1 MKLTLIN
8 LSQKKDLQE
17 GYWLTHK
24 MEERAKLSIL
34 GNSWLRASAQGKQ
47 ATPALGH
54 QVSPL
59 KSASQEEEPDW
70 LGWNHMPSPDFFLFP
85 EGGGGVV
92 QGSLIG
98 SSTRVT

>member
-1 MKLTLIN
+1 
-8 LSQKKDLQE
+8 
-17 GYWLTHK
+17 

-85 EGGGGVV
+85 EGGGVVV